1 MSKSNR
7 PNVPPTG
14 LPLISRNEFAAEKE
28 SFQLSWPVLAHLRE
42 YAAYVSDVTGR
53 ATTADEVVDKSLQR
67 LFDADKGFRLW
78 LQQKNSPPASRSKP
92 NPSERGERPA
102 PATTKA
108 DSSAT
113 PVAKPSPE

>member
-7 PNVPPTG
+7 KDVPPTG

-42 YAAYVSDVTGR
+42 YAAYVSEVTGR

-78 LQQKNSPPASRSKP
+78 LQQKNSPPTSRHRL
-92 NPSERGERPA
+92 NPPERSERPA
-102 PATTKA
+102 PTTKTESGA
-108 DSSAT
+108 ASL
-113 PVAKPSPE
+113 AKPSNG